1 MTLQEVL
8 KERILILDGAMGT
21 MIQRYG
27 LQEDDFRGERFA
39 SHPVQLKG
47 NNDILV
53 LTRPDVIEAI
63 HEKYLVAGA
72 DIIETNTFNS
82 TRISQSEYKTENLCR
97 EMNSAAVRLARRLAD
112 KYSTPEKPRFVVGSV
127 GPTSRTCSIS
137 PDVENPASRNMT
149 FDELADAYSEQ
160 MEVMITEGVDAL
172 LIETIFDTLNAKAA
186 IYSAETTMAR
196 LDKKVPIML
205 SMTVADAGGRTLS
218 GQTIE
223 AFVTSVVREGVL
235 SVGLNCSFGASQM
248 KPFIKR
254 LAETAPCYISAYPNA
269 GLPNEFGQYDQNP
282 EEMALI

>member
-205 SMTVADAGGRTLS
+205 SMTLPRTDPS
-218 GQTIE
+218 
-223 AFVTSVVREGVL
+223 S
-235 SVGLNCSFGASQM
+235 
-248 KPFIKR
+248 
-254 LAETAPCYISAYPNA
+254 
-269 GLPNEFGQYDQNP
+269 
-282 EEMALI
+282 